1 MHLSLVQLAQFRN
14 FEQVAFSPCK
24 SLNIIHGANGA
35 GKSSI
40 LEAIHLLG
48 FGRSF
53 RTNRQNSVVKH
64 SMDTATVFSRLID
77 EDGLEQR
84 IGCTRHK
91 SDGFEFSI
99 NGERTKKLS
108 DVVRKIP
115 MQIFT
120 PQSSDLIIGQPM
132 LRRRFVDWA
141 LFHVKHGYADLMSA
155 YTKTLSQR
163 NALLRNHVNT
173 GKAIDSQQFN
183 YWTDS
188 LCRYGNLVSDARK
201 TYLAAINAEVV
212 ALYSQFIPEFKIE
225 LRYNTGWDKGTEL
238 EESLVLKKS
247 RDLQYGYTT
256 VGPHKGDIKFTVN
269 GLSAAEILSRG
280 QLRILVSILQIAQMK
295 MFSSLSNKST
305 IYLIDDIAAELDEK
319 TREHFLDLILET
331 NTQVFVT
338 AIETSQ
344 FEFTN
349 KYNDKKVFHV
359 EHNQVN
365 EE

>member
-53 RTNRQNSVVKH
+53 RTNRQNSVVQH
-64 SMDTATVFSRLID
+64 STDTATVFSKLID
-77 EDGLEQR
+77 EEGIEQK

-99 NGERTKKLS
+99 NGERTKRLS

-141 LFHVKHGYADLMSA
+141 LFHVKHGYSDLMSA
-155 YTKTLSQR
+155 YSKTLSQR
-163 NALLRNHVNT
+163 NALLRNHLNT

-183 YWTDS
+183 YWSES
-188 LCRYGNLVSDARK
+188 LCRYGNLITDARK
-201 TYLAAINAEVV
+201 TYLDAINAQVV

-225 LRYNTGWDKGTEL
+225 LRYNN
-238 EESLVLKKS
+238 
-247 RDLQYGYTT
+247 
-256 VGPHKGDIKFTVN
+256 P
-269 GLSAAEILSRG
+269 LS
-280 QLRILVSILQIAQMK
+280 
-295 MFSSLSNKST
+295 
-305 IYLIDDIAAELDEK
+305 
-319 TREHFLDLILET
+319 
-331 NTQVFVT
+331 
-338 AIETSQ
+338 
-344 FEFTN
+344 
-349 KYNDKKVFHV
+349 
-359 EHNQVN
+359 
-365 EE
+365 

>member
-64 SMDTATVFSRLID
+64 TMDTATVFSRLID
-77 EDGLEQR
+77 EEGVEQK

-173 GKAIDSQQFN
+173 GKAIDSQQFD

-212 ALYSQFIPEFKIE
+212 ALYGQFIPEFKIE
-225 LRYNTGWDKGTEL
+225 LRYNTGWDKGIEL
-238 EESLVLKKS
+238 EESLNLKKS

-269 GLSAAEILSRG
+269 GLSAAENLSRG

-331 NTQVFVT
+331 DTQVFVT

-359 EHNQVN
+359 EHNQVT